1 MIAHQ
6 FYLKYNNEILCLYL
20 FPITTS
26 YRHAFHAFIKCLATI
41 LEKNVLSRPNMEWLT
56 ISNILLY
63 ERGQKMLEW
72 KCFMYQYFSKTRK
85 TTIINTI
92 CGPERVILFG
102 YLMQESKGGGSKK
115 VVVVNYLG
123 CAYFMCKMQS
133 TFLWKIFVRH
143 IYVAHFWL

>member
-1 MIAHQ
+1 MHNHFIR
-6 FYLKYNNEILCLYL
+6 NRDNEILCLYL

-26 YRHAFHAFIKCLATI
+26 HRHAFYASIKCLATI

-115 VVVVNYLG
+115 SCGSKLFRVRLILCAKCSQRFCGKYL
-123 CAYFMCKMQS
+123 
-133 TFLWKIFVRH
+133 
-143 IYVAHFWL
+143 